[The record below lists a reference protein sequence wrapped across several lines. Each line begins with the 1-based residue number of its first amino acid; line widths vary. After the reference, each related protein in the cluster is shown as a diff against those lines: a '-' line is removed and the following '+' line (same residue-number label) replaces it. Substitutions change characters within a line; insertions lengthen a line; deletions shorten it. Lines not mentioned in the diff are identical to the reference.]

1 VAQQRTVWTIL
12 FVIFLTGVFSGCR
25 MTEGQK
31 NVAFLA
37 GREVP
42 QIAEH
47 ERPAH
52 WGAIQPLGGVPNFAH
67 VTNDLYRG
75 DEPTTNGMKNLAG
88 RGIKTII
95 CVRALHSTESR
106 TAGLRLRYEQINMW
120 AWSPQDEF
128 VVQFLTIMNNPA
140 NRPAFIHCYTGGDR
154 AGLYVAIYRVVF
166 CGWTKEEAK
175 REMLYGGYGFHEIL
189 VQYLVPYF
197 DNLDIDTMK
206 RRAGIP

>member
-1 VAQQRTVWTIL
+1 MQTQTVWTVFCL
-12 FVIFLTGVFSGCR
+12 FLAGLSSGCR

-42 QIAEH
+42 QMAVH

-52 WGAIQPLGGVPNFAH
+52 WGTPLPLGGVPNFAR
-67 VTNDLYRG
+67 VTGDLYRG
-75 DEPTTNGMKNLAG
+75 DEPTANGMKNLAG
-88 RGIKTII
+88 MGVKTVI

-106 TAGLRLRYEQINMW
+106 TAGLGLRYRQINMW

-128 VVQFLTIMNNPA
+128 VVQFLTIMNDPA

-154 AGLYVAIYRVVF
+154 AGLYVAIYRVAF
-166 CGWTKEEAK
+166 CGWSKEEAK

-197 DNLDIDTMK
+197 DNLDIDAMK

>member
-1 VAQQRTVWTIL
+1 MPKRPNWA
-12 FVIFLTGVFSGCR
+12 FFPGMFLLAVVLVGCR

-42 QIAEH
+42 QMALR
-47 ERPAH
+47 ERPAN
-52 WGAIQPLGGVPNFAH
+52 WGAPQPLTGVPNFAR
-67 VTNDLYRG
+67 VTEDLYRG

-88 RGIKTII
+88 MGVKTII

-106 TAGLRLRYEQINMW
+106 TAGLGLHYEQISMW
-120 AWSPQDEF
+120 AWIPRDEY
-128 VVQFLTIMNNPA
+128 VVQFLRIMSDSA

-154 AGLYVAIYRVVF
+154 AGLYVAIYRVAF
-166 CGWTKEEAK
+166 CGWSKEDAK

-189 VQYLVPYF
+189 VDYLVPYF
-197 DNLDIDTMK
+197 DNLNIDDMK
-206 RRAGIP
+206 RRAGVP